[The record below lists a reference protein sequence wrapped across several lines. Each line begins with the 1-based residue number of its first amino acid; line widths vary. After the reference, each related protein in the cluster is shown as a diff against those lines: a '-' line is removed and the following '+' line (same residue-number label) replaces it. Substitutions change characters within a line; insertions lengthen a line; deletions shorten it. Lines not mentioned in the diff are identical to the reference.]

1 MIDPGYF
8 LVILSAK
15 DMFNKKDQTEISG
28 SSSARVD
35 QPDSSGRSRA
45 AGSSGGSAVIGSS
58 IHVDGTLRGEEDLLI
73 EGKVNGTVELK
84 KNSVTIGPTGE
95 VTADVV
101 AHTIFVDGRM
111 DGNLVAS
118 ERIVIRKSA
127 RIRGSLASPRVSL
140 EDGAQFNGSIDMDP
154 ETEALKK
161 AFSGS
166 TAGSTAPRT
175 VNDTRSGEAAGS
187 GSSPKPDAASRASAK
202 SS

>member
-1 MIDPGYF
+1 
-8 LVILSAK
+8 
-15 DMFNKKDQTEISG
+15 MFNKKDQTESNVTPA
-28 SSSARVD
+28 ARVD
-35 QPDSSGRSRA
+35 RPDSAGRGQSA
-45 AGSSGGSAVIGSS
+45 VSSGGSAVIGSS

-127 RIRGSLASPRVSL
+127 RIKGSLASPRVSL

-154 ETEALKK
+154 ETDALKK

-166 TAGSTAPRT
+166 AVGSQSRGNTNEERPDGASPP
-175 VNDTRSGEAAGS
+175 GP
-187 GSSPKPDAASRASAK
+187 SPKPDAGPKAAAK
-202 SS
+202 SN

>member
-1 MIDPGYF
+1 
-8 LVILSAK
+8 
-15 DMFNKKDQTEISG
+15 MFNKKDQNESNGTPA
-28 SSSARVD
+28 ARVER
-35 QPDSSGRSRA
+35 PDSSGRGHGA
-45 AGSSGGSAVIGSS
+45 VSSGGSAVIGSS

-84 KNSVTIGPTGE
+84 KNSVTIGPTGD

-127 RIRGSLASPRVSL
+127 RIKGSLAAPRVSL

-154 ETEALKK
+154 ETDTLKK

-166 TAGSTAPRT
+166 TAGSTSSRNT
-175 VNDTRSGEAAGS
+175 SEDRSGGASAP
-187 GSSPKPDAASRASAK
+187 GSSPKPDAGPKAAAR